1 MLRNCEYV
9 FQVHG
14 ISYSG
19 LILHPL
25 VQRQEQ
31 TNKQKPRYTLFVQ
44 MLSSHG
50 DLHFILF
57 TKITANFSIFAAQH
71 RVMLPVK
78 YIQAV
83 KSEVSMVH

>member
-1 MLRNCEYV
+1 MHV
-9 FQVHG
+9 
-14 ISYSG
+14 
-19 LILHPL
+19 
-25 VQRQEQ
+25 
-31 TNKQKPRYTLFVQ
+31 
-44 MLSSHG
+44 LSSHG
-50 DLHFILF
+50 DLHFTLF